1 MHPYSIDSEDTID
14 KHFLRASKLKYHL
27 VVNIAM
33 PKLSYVLDGKINTLQ
48 NCNELL
54 KIRYPPIMR
63 LESSLFESV
72 FFDNKQN
79 VHASLLLFFN
89 IQNYYVSFQ
98 NFWILWQVDRWN
110 KLGLSIK
117 KFIKIFIILQKN
129 LAMLPW
135 G

>member
-33 PKLSYVLDGKINTLQ
+33 PKLSYALDGKINTLQ

-63 LESSLFESV
+63 LESYLFESV

-98 NFWILWQVDRWN
+98 NF
-110 KLGLSIK
+110 
-117 KFIKIFIILQKN
+117 
-129 LAMLPW
+129 
-135 G
+135 